1 MRSAKSVDRRT
12 VVKSL
17 AGITLSGVT
26 FSGAATARSTTSD
39 AAGTKSV
46 PDDSTEHADSVLGT
60 SERDDPLFDTT
71 ENEDQLFDRGIT
83 IGRGTVDR
91 IVDGRHVVILI
102 EEDGVTVDQRV
113 VPASE
118 YPDLEEGDSVIVIFR
133 DDEVDRVIPIHD

>member
-17 AGITLSGVT
+17 AGITLAGISLSGVT
-26 FSGAATARSTTSD
+26 SARSEPTD
-39 AAGTKSV
+39 GDRTKSA
-46 PDDSTEHADSVLGT
+46 PDDSTEC
-60 SERDDPLFDTT
+60 EDPLFETT
-71 ENEDQLFDRGIT
+71 ENADPLFDRGIG

-102 EEDGVTVDQRV
+102 EENGVTVDQRV

-118 YPDLEEGDSVIVIFR
+118 YPDLAEGDSVIVIFR
-133 DDEVDRVIPIHD
+133 DDEVDRVIPIHG